1 MINDSRD
8 FIWGQGAP
16 SYIHSWSAFLPS
28 LQVEGLKHM
37 IEGGAWTSEG
47 IPYSCK
53 TKTGCWFRDFTL
65 ERKHQDRLS
74 IDLLISQ
81 YHDIRVLNLQ
91 GLRVHIGSKYTRTNL
106 ENRRKLAIST
116 FISFLLTGYN
126 DGRDDNRTVTVVVPC
141 IHRIFETWA
150 STPQEI
156 LMSNFNLYHIT
167 RMVEWSK
174 SQTQDQYAQLMQILK
189 PVLNFEASKRLII
202 RNAISVSDIVH
213 HWFAHYF
220 TSYIIRFLNF
230 TDQRNCGPLT
240 QKFLQT
246 GLHESLVLFAVRSGL
261 AWMDESF
268 WLLPKI
274 NYREYYTSLVRHHI
288 ERTIGHHWDMG
299 WRFNTGSRINHFGT
313 VPMTTTTAPRI
324 I

>member
-65 ERKHQDRLS
+65 ERTGQVLFEVNIK
-74 IDLLISQ
+74 
-81 YHDIRVLNLQ
+81 VLNLQ

-156 LMSNFNLYHIT
+156 LMSNFNLYHMKNSNG
-167 RMVEWSK
+167 RMVEISNAR
-174 SQTQDQYAQLMQILK
+174 SICSAHANLETLYPI
-189 PVLNFEASKRLII
+189 SCII
-202 RNAISVSDIVH
+202 GSHITLH
-213 HWFAHYF
+213 H
-220 TSYIIRFLNF
+220 TSY
-230 TDQRNCGPLT
+230 
-240 QKFLQT
+240 